1 MVAERDALDPTEPPR
16 LPTVPGSRPVADPGG
31 RRRVLLPYLIGLL
44 VAQALLVA
52 AYILLPHT
60 DFVDLDK
67 EYNLPSLFST
77 LQLAAIGVAC
87 FFAFEAERGGPAR
100 RAPLVWAWPLIG
112 LGFFYL
118 AADEML
124 AIHEGVLTDVVRHV
138 LPADSLIQAV
148 MPWEM
153 VFAPGILGAF
163 IMISAMGYTRLGARR
178 PLLAAALTGLALW
191 AASFVLEGAAKP
203 FFIPRG
209 LYRLEVGLEES
220 AEMLGETLL
229 LAAFASYA
237 LAAARR
243 EITPLAV
250 VPWRPLLGT
259 AGGLVAVAGV
269 AIAAVT
275 LSNPGYLHRRA
286 GDKFV
291 EKHEYDSAISAYR
304 RALTIAPTDADIVR
318 RLARAQLDSRHYT
331 DAAASFRQA
340 LALSPPNA
348 DMQNDLGVALQHAG
362 QMEDAIAA
370 YEVAV
375 GIDPSYGRAHDNL
388 GLALESR
395 RDIAGAEAHFRLAL
409 GDRRVM
415 ADAHRYLGN
424 LLERRG
430 QLQEARQHWRQSLEA
445 DPHQHDAQ
453 ALRRRIDEADRA
465 LSQRRPAS
473 AS

>member
-1 MVAERDALDPTEPPR
+1 
-16 LPTVPGSRPVADPGG
+16 
-31 RRRVLLPYLIGLL
+31 
-44 VAQALLVA
+44 
-52 AYILLPHT
+52 
-60 DFVDLDK
+60 
-67 EYNLPSLFST
+67 
-77 LQLAAIGVAC
+77 
-87 FFAFEAERGGPAR
+87 
-100 RAPLVWAWPLIG
+100 
-112 LGFFYL
+112 
-118 AADEML
+118 ML

-243 EITPLAV
+243 AITPLAV

-259 AGGLVAVAGV
+259 AGGLVA
-269 AIAAVT
+269 
-275 LSNPGYLHRRA
+275 
-286 GDKFV
+286 
-291 EKHEYDSAISAYR
+291 
-304 RALTIAPTDADIVR
+304 
-318 RLARAQLDSRHYT
+318 
-331 DAAASFRQA
+331 
-340 LALSPPNA
+340 
-348 DMQNDLGVALQHAG
+348 
-362 QMEDAIAA
+362 
-370 YEVAV
+370 VAV

-453 ALRRRIDEADRA
+453 A
-465 LSQRRPAS
+465 
-473 AS
+473 